1 MLKPRLLPP
10 FNSKITVSLL
20 VARGETFFGRE
31 RACVCFY
38 DRDFGRISKISID
51 KYLAIFIIIII
62 LIFLAFDHLANEIF
76 LFRVEITF
84 SHTRNEWKDA
94 RRKR

>member
-1 MLKPRLLPP
+1 MDENEPA
-10 FNSKITVSLL
+10 FAFTTVTLE
-20 VARGETFFGRE
+20 GFEN
-31 RACVCFY
+31 
-38 DRDFGRISKISID
+38 ID
-51 KYLAIFIIIII
+51 KYFAIIIIIII

-84 SHTRNEWKDA
+84 SLTRNEWKDA